1 MATEPGLLFQ
11 SVYTITQLAIRYLE
25 SEDRLLKPLFAYG
38 VAMSREPVA
47 IKGIG
52 DALWF
57 SFGPEP
63 WPETLSALE
72 ARLSANP
79 GFFNGGRAVLVLGNR
94 ILEEADLLSLL
105 ALLNRFG
112 LSLTGVLTDHPVTQA
127 LVRRL
132 GLPLQSSPA
141 MERAP
146 ETRELPLEPAW
157 VIHRTLRAGHYLQV
171 EGHLCVIGD
180 VHPGAEIAATGDII
194 VWGRLLGTAHA
205 GCEGDDEAAVYA
217 LELRP
222 VQLRIGHYIARSP
235 EEHRRPIP
243 EQARVQNGQIVV
255 EPWRSLSRWEQ
266 WLGRFLG

>member
-1 MATEPGLLFQ
+1 MRIGGA
-11 SVYTITQLAIRYLE
+11 
-25 SEDRLLKPLFAYG
+25 D
-38 VAMSREPVA
+38 MSREPVA
-47 IKGIG
+47 IKGIR

-63 WPETLSALE
+63 WPEALKALE

-79 GFFNGGRAVLVLGNR
+79 SFFAGGRAVLVLGDR
-94 ILEEADLLSLL
+94 LLEEADLLSLL

-112 LSLTGVLTDHPVTQA
+112 LSLTGVLAEHPVTQA

-132 GLPLQSSPA
+132 GLPLQSPPTA
-141 MERAP
+141 EQAP
-146 ETRELPLEPAW
+146 ETQELPLEPAW
-157 VIHRTLRAGHYLQV
+157 VIHRTLRSGHYLQV

-205 GCEGDDEAAVYA
+205 GCEGDDGAAVYA

-243 EQARVQNGQIVV
+243 EQARVQDGQIVV
-255 EPWRSLSRWEQ
+255 EPWRPPARWEQ
-266 WLGRFLG
+266 WLGRLLR

>member
-1 MATEPGLLFQ
+1 
-11 SVYTITQLAIRYLE
+11 
-25 SEDRLLKPLFAYG
+25 
-38 VAMSREPVA
+38 MSREPVA

-63 WPETLSALE
+63 WPEALRALE
-72 ARLSANP
+72 SRLAANSS
-79 GFFNGGRAVLVLGNR
+79 FFAGGRAVLVLGDR

-112 LSLTGVLTDHPVTQA
+112 LTLTGVLTDHPVTQA

-132 GLPLQSSPA
+132 GLPLQSPPA
-141 MERAP
+141 MERLP
-146 ETRELPLEPAW
+146 EAQELPLESAW

-205 GCEGDDEAAVYA
+205 GCQGDDEAAVYA

-222 VQLRIGHYIARSP
+222 VQLRIGRYIARSP
-235 EEHRRPIP
+235 EEHHSPIP
-243 EQARVQNGQIVV
+243 EQAMVQNGRIVV
-255 EPWRSLSRWEQ
+255 EPWRALSRWEQ
-266 WLGRFLG
+266 WLGRLLGRP